1 MCRWFGTYSLILFNS
16 KTITMKKLSLIA
28 ALLCASVLAFGQER
42 DVNFALASNGSS
54 AVATSG
60 NAALAIDGNDGTRW
74 ESATTDDETWT
85 LDMGQV
91 RTFNTIRIY
100 WEGAFAKQFTI
111 SISTDSVSWS
121 DFYVETNRTQA
132 GWQTIYKETS
142 STARYVKYHGT
153 ERATQWGQS
162 FWEFQVM
169 LADAPRV
176 NLALSTNIVTDNKV
190 IAQSAFAPSG
200 TDAFHAVDGNA
211 GSVWQG
217 CAEGGTADTDSARTF
232 DAWFVVDLGA
242 FYTIDKIS
250 IQFEGACSQEY
261 HVDFGVDTTN
271 WALGYNYVG
280 NAGVNGRTDVI
291 TTALDNNQKVR
302 YVRFWSTKAATQWG
316 MKIFEFEVYGN
327 DWVDSGD
334 DEAPVMVSATLD
346 SKTASSAVIAVS
358 ATDNHEVF
366 KYHVVDAAHEI
377 NVRCTPING
386 KITVSGLTPETAYN
400 FTITAIDAAQN
411 ESANS
416 MVVAVTTNA
425 YTEVPDAAAPTPTWP
440 AKQVKA
446 IYSPTYNADFVF
458 AEWGSGTTCTQD
470 TYGKNVVMNGNG
482 YFGMEGFSY
491 SCINMEKLHYDI
503 WIADD
508 ATVRIVPILQYW
520 NGEAWQNYTEY
531 GETVNLKGQQWNS
544 IDLVLSE
551 GNLASYTDWTHV
563 YQVKIDNAPNLS
575 LWIGNAYFYR
585 ETAIVDTVAPT
596 NAQAA
601 VVSQSYF
608 SVVLTVSAEDDLGV
622 VNYVVMDSEQEMAV
636 GAGVSGA
643 MVNITVAGLL
653 PNTQYNF
660 SVIAKDDAGNAAAPV
675 AVQAQ
680 TLVAP
685 APADAP
691 TYAEE
696 NVLAIYSDIYTNLAF
711 SIQDWWAGPSV
722 FEGALTATSKTLCIE
737 PNTTA
742 SSCFGI
748 AFAATDITAYKALE
762 MDVYATAANSVLD
775 LQVIGVGAAPTTFNL
790 VAGQWNHIV
799 LDIKGNTKNNCE
811 QIGFYNCDKL
821 AGSCFVQNVLF
832 VKEAEQGIEDVMT
845 PNKVTKVIE
854 NGQLIILRDGVR
866 YNVAGQQVK

>member
-1 MCRWFGTYSLILFNS
+1 
-16 KTITMKKLSLIA
+16 MKKFSFIA

-42 DVNFALASNGSS
+42 DVNFALASKGSS

-60 NAALAIDGNDGTRW
+60 NAALAIDGNEGTRW

-91 RTFNTIRIY
+91 RTFNTVRIY

-111 SISTDSVSWS
+111 SISTDSVTWA
-121 DFYVETNRTQA
+121 DYYVETNRTQA
-132 GWQTIYKETS
+132 GWQTIYKDS
-142 STARYVKYHGT
+142 SYTARYVKYHGT
-153 ERATQWGQS
+153 ERATQYGQS

-190 IAQSAFAPSG
+190 IAQSAFAPNG

-217 CAEGGTADTDSARTF
+217 SATNGTAEDEASRTF
-232 DAWFVVDLGA
+232 DAWFVVDLRY
-242 FYTIDKIS
+242 FYTIDKIC
-250 IQFEGACSQEY
+250 IQFEGACSQAY
-261 HVDFGVDTTN
+261 HIDFGVDTTN
-271 WALGYNYVG
+271 WNLGYNYVG
-280 NAGVNGRTDVI
+280 NAGVNGHTDVI

-358 ATDNHEVF
+358 ATDNVGVTKF
-366 KYHVVDAAHEI
+366 HVVDAAHEI
-377 NVRCTPING
+377 NVRCTPVNG

-416 MVVAVTTNA
+416 MAVAVTTSA
-425 YTEVPDAAAPTPTWP
+425 YAEVPDTAAPAPTWP

-446 IYSPTYNADFVF
+446 IYSPTYEADCVF

-470 TYGKNVVMNGNG
+470 TYGKNFVMNGNG
-482 YFGMEGFSY
+482 YFGMEGFNY
-491 SCINMEKLHYDI
+491 SCVNMEKLHYDI

-508 ATVRIVPILQYW
+508 ATVRIVPICRNAAD
-520 NGEAWQNYTEY
+520 NGNEPEVGA
-531 GETVNLKGQQWNS
+531 TVSLHGQQWNS
-544 IDLVLSE
+544 IDLS
-551 GNLASYTDWTHV
+551 LATDYAAVTNWNNV
-563 YQVKIDNAPNLS
+563 YQVKIDQAANLTI
-575 LWIGNAYFYR
+575 WVGNAYFYR

-601 VVSQSYF
+601 VASQSYF
-608 SVVLTVSAEDDLGV
+608 SVVLSVSAEDDLGV
-622 VNYVVMDSEQEMAV
+622 LNYVVMDGEQEMAV
-636 GAGVSGA
+636 GAGNSGET
-643 MVNITVAGLL
+643 VNITVAGLQA
-653 PNTQYNF
+653 NTSYNF
-660 SVIAKDDAGNAAAPV
+660 TVIAKDDADNAAAPV
-675 AVQAQ
+675 AVQAS
-680 TLVAP
+680 TLAAP
-685 APADAP
+685 APAEAP
-691 TYAEE
+691 TYAAD
-696 NVLAIYSDIYTNLAF
+696 NVLAVQTDVYNNIAYT
-711 SIQDWWAGPSV
+711 IQDWWAMPAVSAGQLS
-722 FEGALTATSKTLCIE
+722 ASSKALCIE

-748 AFAATDITAYKALE
+748 AFAATDITAYDALE
-762 MDVYATAANSVLD
+762 MDVYATTANSALD
-775 LQVIGVGAAPTTFNL
+775 IQVIGIGEAATSYNL
-790 VAGQWNHIV
+790 VADQWNHVV
-799 LDIKGNTKNNCE
+799 LNIKGNTKNNCE

-821 AGSCFVQNVLF
+821 KGTCFVQNVLF
-832 VKEAEQGIEDVMT
+832 VKEASQAIDYVEAGAKAE
-845 PNKVTKVIE
+845 KLIE
-854 NGQLIILRDGVR
+854 NGQLIIIKNGVR
-866 YNVAGQQVK
+866 YNVAGQEVK